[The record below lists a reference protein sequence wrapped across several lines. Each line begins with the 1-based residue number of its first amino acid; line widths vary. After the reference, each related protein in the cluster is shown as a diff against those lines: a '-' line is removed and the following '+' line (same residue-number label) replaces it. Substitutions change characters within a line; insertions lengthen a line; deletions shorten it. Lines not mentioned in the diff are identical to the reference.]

1 MRHTLRVV
9 GTRFGSVC
17 SHTTL
22 PASVDVDD
30 DDDDDE
36 KTNRRERAVRKRIRV
51 CANHGCGA
59 CFVFRRE
66 RTNGLE
72 DVKKKR
78 RIEWI

>member
-1 MRHTLRVV
+1 VRHTLRVV

-59 CFVFRRE
+59 CFVDGANERVGRRKE
-66 RTNGLE
+66 EEE
-72 DVKKKR
+72 DRVDL
-78 RIEWI
+78 I